1 MPSDR
6 LLSVLTCPQCP
17 ARLQRF
23 GGALRCANRHTFDI
37 ARHGYVSLLTG
48 HRRAPSAD
56 SPDMVRCRAAFLR
69 AGHYDPLAR
78 ALAKLATELAPP
90 DATVLDAGAG
100 TGHYLA
106 AVLDAL
112 PRALGLGLD
121 SSVPALRAAARAHAR
136 AEAAG
141 WDVWQPW
148 PVRTGCADLVLNVFA
163 PRNGPEFHRVL
174 APDGA
179 LLVVTPTARH
189 LSELR
194 PSTGLLAVDPGKEE
208 RLRRS
213 LAAHFR
219 HERAESLEYAMS
231 LTAEEV
237 TGLVTMSPAAHHVD
251 AEQLRECIGELETPV
266 RVTASFVA
274 SVYRP
279 RRGRAGTLPTR
290 RPGRVRPR
298 AAAGPP

>member
-6 LLSVLTCPQCP
+6 LLSVLTCPLCP
-17 ARLQRF
+17 AALRRTD
-23 GGALRCANRHTFDI
+23 GALRCAARHTFDI

-56 SPDMVRCRAAFLR
+56 SPDMVRSRAAFLG
-69 AGHYDPLAR
+69 AGHYGPLAR
-78 ALAKLATELAPP
+78 TLAALATELAPP

-112 PRALGLGLD
+112 PEALGLGLD
-121 SSVPALRAAARAHAR
+121 SSVPALRAAVRAHAR

-141 WDVWQPW
+141 WDVWRPW

-174 APDGA
+174 GPDGA

-189 LSELR
+189 LRELR
-194 PSTGLLAVDPGKEE
+194 ASTGLLAVDPGKED
-208 RLRRS
+208 RLRRT
-213 LAAHFR
+213 LAGHFR
-219 HERAESLEYAMS
+219 HERAEPLEYAMS
-231 LTAEEV
+231 LTPGEV
-237 TGLVTMSPAAHHVD
+237 AALVTMSPAAHHVD
-251 AEQLRECIGELETPV
+251 AAELRRRVERLDAPV

-279 RRGRAGTLPTR
+279 VPPAK
-290 RPGRVRPR
+290 RPG
-298 AAAGPP
+298 

>member
-6 LLSVLTCPQCP
+6 LLSSVLTCPLCP
-17 ARLQRF
+17 AGLERTR
-23 GGALRCANRHTFDI
+23 GALRCAGRHTFDI

-56 SPDMVRCRAAFLR
+56 SSDMVRCRATFLG

-78 ALAKLATELAPP
+78 TLADLAGELAPP

-136 AEAAG
+136 AEAAA

-174 APDGA
+174 GPDGA
-179 LLVVTPTARH
+179 LLVVTPTGRH
-189 LSELR
+189 LRELGA
-194 PSTGLLAVDPGKEE
+194 SVGLLAVDPGKEE
-208 RLRRS
+208 RLHRT

-219 HERAESLEYAMS
+219 HERAESLEYTMC

-237 TGLVTMSPAAHHVD
+237 AALVTMSPAAHHID
-251 AEQLRECIGELETPV
+251 AAELRGRVAELAAPV
-266 RVTASFVA
+266 RVTASFVV

-279 RRGRAGTLPTR
+279 RPS
-290 RPGRVRPR
+290 RPGPVRPS
-298 AAAGPP
+298 AAAVPPSACGP

>member
-6 LLSVLTCPQCP
+6 LLSVLTCPLCP
-17 ARLQRF
+17 GALRRAD
-23 GGALRCANRHTFDI
+23 GALRCARRHTFDI

-56 SPDMVRCRAAFLR
+56 SPDMVRGRAAFLG
-69 AGHYDPLAR
+69 AGHYEPLAR
-78 ALAKLATELAPP
+78 TLAGLAGELAPP

-112 PRALGLGLD
+112 PEALGLGLD

-141 WDVWQPW
+141 WDVWRPW

-174 APDGA
+174 GPDGA

-189 LSELR
+189 LRELR
-194 PSTGLLAVDPGKEE
+194 VLTGLPDVDPLKED
-208 RLRRS
+208 RLRRT
-213 LAAHFR
+213 LGARFR
-219 HERAESLEYAMS
+219 RERAEPLEYSMS
-231 LTAEEV
+231 LTAGEV
-237 TGLVTMSPAAHHVD
+237 TALMTMSPAARHID
-251 AEQLRECIGELETPV
+251 AAELRDRVARMATPV
-266 RVTASFVA
+266 RVTASFVT

-279 RRGRAGTLPTR
+279 R
-290 RPGRVRPR
+290 PG
-298 AAAGPP
+298 AAAGPS

>member
-6 LLSVLTCPQCP
+6 LLSVLTCPLCP
-17 ARLQRF
+17 AALRRTD
-23 GGALRCANRHTFDI
+23 GALRCAARHTFDI

-56 SPDMVRCRAAFLR
+56 SPDMVRSRAAFLG
-69 AGHYDPLAR
+69 AGHYGPLAR
-78 ALAKLATELAPP
+78 TLAALATELAPP

-112 PRALGLGLD
+112 PEALGLGLD

-141 WDVWQPW
+141 WDVWRPW

-174 APDGA
+174 GPDGA

-189 LSELR
+189 LRELR
-194 PSTGLLAVDPGKEE
+194 ASTGLLAVDPGKED
-208 RLRRS
+208 RLRRT
-213 LAAHFR
+213 LAGHFR
-219 HERAESLEYAMS
+219 HERAEPLEYAMS
-231 LTAEEV
+231 LTPGEV
-237 TGLVTMSPAAHHVD
+237 AALVTMSPAAHHVD
-251 AEQLRECIGELETPV
+251 AAQLRRRVERLDAPV

-279 RRGRAGTLPTR
+279 VPPAK
-290 RPGRVRPR
+290 RPG
-298 AAAGPP
+298 

>member
-17 ARLQRF
+17 AGLEHTP
-23 GGALRCANRHTFDI
+23 GALRCANRHTFDI

-56 SPDMVRCRAAFLR
+56 SPDMVRCRAAFLG

-78 ALAKLATELAPP
+78 TLARLAGELAAP

-163 PRNGPEFHRVL
+163 PRNGPEFARVL
-174 APDGA
+174 GPDGA

-189 LSELR
+189 LRELHA
-194 PSTGLLAVDPGKEE
+194 PVGLLAVDPRKEE
-208 RLRRS
+208 RVRRA
-213 LAAHFR
+213 LDAHFR
-219 HERAESLEYAMS
+219 LDRTEPLEYAMT
-231 LTAEEV
+231 LTAEDI
-237 TGLVTMSPAAHHVD
+237 TSLVSMSPTARHLPAA
-251 AEQLRECIGELETPV
+251 QLRARIERLRTPV
-266 RVTASFVA
+266 PVTASFAV
-274 SVYRP
+274 SVHRP
-279 RRGRAGTLPTR
+279 L
-290 RPGRVRPR
+290 RPGQ
-298 AAAGPP
+298 

>member
-6 LLSVLTCPQCP
+6 LLSVLTCPHCP
-17 ARLQRF
+17 AGFEHIR
-23 GGALRCANRHTFDI
+23 GALRCANRHTFDI

-56 SPDMVRCRAAFLR
+56 SAEMVRCRASFLG

-78 ALAKLATELAPP
+78 TLAELAGELAAP

-112 PRALGLGLD
+112 PRALGLALD
-121 SSVPALRAAARAHAR
+121 SSVPALRTAARAHAR

-148 PVRTGCADLVLNVFA
+148 PVRTGCAGLVLNVFA
-163 PRNGPEFHRVL
+163 PRNGPEFARVL
-174 APDGA
+174 TPDGA

-189 LSELR
+189 LRELHG
-194 PSTGLLAVDPGKEE
+194 PVGLLAVDPRKEE
-208 RLRRS
+208 RLRRA
-213 LAAHFR
+213 LETHFR
-219 HERAESLEYAMS
+219 VESTEPLEYTMR
-231 LTAEEV
+231 LTAEDI
-237 TGLVTMSPAAHHVD
+237 TGLVGMSPTARHLPAA
-251 AEQLRECIGELETPV
+251 QLRARAERLRTPV
-266 RVTASFVA
+266 PVTASFAV
-274 SVYRP
+274 SVHRP
-279 RRGRAGTLPTR
+279 LRTGQ
-290 RPGRVRPR
+290 
-298 AAAGPP
+298 

>member
-17 ARLQRF
+17 AALQRF
-23 GGALRCANRHTFDI
+23 SGALRCANRHTFDI

-56 SPDMVRCRAAFLR
+56 SPDMVRRRAAFLG
-69 AGHYDPLAR
+69 AGHYGPLAR
-78 ALAKLATELAPP
+78 TLAELAPGLAPP
-90 DATVLDAGAG
+90 DATVLDAGTG

-136 AEAAG
+136 AEAVG

-179 LLVVTPTARH
+179 LLVVTPTTRH
-189 LSELR
+189 LRELR
-194 PSTGLLAVDPGKEE
+194 ASTGLLAVDPGKEE

-237 TGLVTMSPAAHHVD
+237 AGLVTMSPAAHHVD
-251 AEQLRECIGELETPV
+251 AEQLRDRISELETPV

-279 RRGRAGTLPTR
+279 RRGR
-290 RPGRVRPR
+290 GRNAP
-298 AAAGPP
+298 

>member
-6 LLSVLTCPQCP
+6 LLSVLTCPLCP
-17 ARLQRF
+17 AALEHTA
-23 GGALRCANRHTFDI
+23 GALRCAGRHTFDI

-56 SPDMVRCRAAFLR
+56 SPDMVRSRAAFLG
-69 AGHYDPLAR
+69 AGHYGPLAR
-78 ALAKLATELAPP
+78 TLARLASQLAPP

-136 AEAAG
+136 AEAAC
-141 WDVWQPW
+141 WDVWRPW
-148 PVRTGCADLVLNVFA
+148 PVRTGSADLVLNVFA

-174 APDGA
+174 GPDGA
-179 LLVVTPTARH
+179 LLVVTPTGRH
-189 LSELR
+189 LRELR
-194 PSTGLLAVDPGKEE
+194 EPLGLLAVDPRKEE

-213 LAAHFR
+213 LDARFR
-219 HERAESLEYAMS
+219 LDRTEPLEYAMG
-231 LTAEEV
+231 LTAEDV
-237 TGLVTMSPAAHHVD
+237 TGLVGMSPTAHHLT
-251 AEQLRECIGELETPV
+251 AAQLADRIGRLGAPV
-266 RVTASFVA
+266 SVTASFAV
-274 SVYRP
+274 SVFRP
-279 RRGRAGTLPTR
+279 LRAGQ
-290 RPGRVRPR
+290 
-298 AAAGPP
+298 

>member
-1 MPSDR
+1 MPSER
-6 LLSVLTCPQCP
+6 LLSVLTCPLCP
-17 ARLQRF
+17 AALEHT
-23 GGALRCANRHTFDI
+23 GGALRCAGRHTFDI

-56 SPDMVRCRAAFLR
+56 SPDMVRCRASFLG

-78 ALAKLATELAPP
+78 TLADLATQLAPP

-121 SSVPALRAAARAHAR
+121 SSVPALRSAARAHAR

-174 APDGA
+174 SPDGA
-179 LLVVTPTARH
+179 LLVVIPTARH
-189 LSELR
+189 LRELR
-194 PSTGLLAVDPGKEE
+194 ASVGLLAVDPAKEE
-208 RLRRS
+208 RLHRT
-213 LAAHFR
+213 LTAHFR
-219 HERAESLEYAMS
+219 HERAEPLEYPMS

-237 TGLVTMSPAAHHVD
+237 AALVAMSPAAHHVD
-251 AEQLRECIGELETPV
+251 AAELRRRVAESEAPV

-279 RRGRAGTLPTR
+279 RRG
-290 RPGRVRPR
+290 PR
-298 AAAGPP
+298 QGA

>member
-6 LLSVLTCPQCP
+6 LLSVLTCPLCP
-17 ARLQRF
+17 TALRRTD
-23 GGALRCANRHTFDI
+23 GALRCAGRHTFDI

-56 SPDMVRCRAAFLR
+56 SPDMVRSRAAFLG

-78 ALAKLATELAPP
+78 TLAALATELAPP

-112 PRALGLGLD
+112 PEALGLGLD

-141 WDVWQPW
+141 WDVWRPW

-174 APDGA
+174 GPDGA
-179 LLVVTPTARH
+179 LLVVTPTTRH
-189 LSELR
+189 LRELR
-194 PSTGLLAVDPGKEE
+194 TSTGLLAVDPGKED
-208 RLRRS
+208 RLRRT

-219 HERAESLEYAMS
+219 HERAEPLEYAMS
-231 LTAEEV
+231 LTAGEV
-237 TGLVTMSPAAHHVD
+237 AALVSMSPTAHHVD
-251 AEQLRECIGELETPV
+251 AAQLRGRVERLDAPV

-279 RRGRAGTLPTR
+279 RRPVPPPTQ
-290 RPGRVRPR
+290 PV
-298 AAAGPP
+298 

>member
-17 ARLQRF
+17 AGLEHTR
-23 GGALRCANRHTFDI
+23 GALRCANRHTFDI

-56 SPDMVRCRAAFLR
+56 SPDMVRYRASFLG

-78 ALAKLATELAPP
+78 TLARLAGELAPP
-90 DATVLDAGAG
+90 DATVLDAGTG
-100 TGHYLA
+100 SGHYLA

-112 PRALGLGLD
+112 PAALGLGLD

-163 PRNGPEFHRVL
+163 PRNGPEFARVL
-174 APDGA
+174 GPDGA

-189 LSELR
+189 LRELHA
-194 PSTGLLAVDPGKEE
+194 PVGLLAVDPRKEE
-208 RLRRS
+208 RLRRA
-213 LAAHFR
+213 LDACFR
-219 HERAESLEYAMS
+219 LDRTEPLEYAMR
-231 LTAEEV
+231 LTAEDI
-237 TGLVTMSPAAHHVD
+237 TRLVGMSPTAHHLTA
-251 AEQLRECIGELETPV
+251 AELRDRTGRLGTPLP
-266 RVTASFVA
+266 VTASFAV
-274 SVYRP
+274 SVHRP
-279 RRGRAGTLPTR
+279 L
-290 RPGRVRPR
+290 RPGQ
-298 AAAGPP
+298 

>member
-17 ARLQRF
+17 AGLEHTR
-23 GGALRCANRHTFDI
+23 GALRCANRHTFDI

-56 SPDMVRCRAAFLR
+56 SPDMVRCRASFLG

-78 ALAKLATELAPP
+78 TLARLAGELAPP

-112 PRALGLGLD
+112 PGALGLGLD
-121 SSVPALRAAARAHAR
+121 SSVPALRAAVRAHAR
-136 AEAAG
+136 AQAAG

-163 PRNGPEFHRVL
+163 PRNGPEFARVL
-174 APDGA
+174 GPDGA
-179 LLVVTPTARH
+179 LLVVIPTVRH
-189 LSELR
+189 LRELHG
-194 PSTGLLAVDPGKEE
+194 PVGLLAVDPRKEE
-208 RLRRS
+208 RLRRA
-213 LAAHFR
+213 LDARFR
-219 HERAESLEYAMS
+219 LDRTEPLEYAMR
-231 LTAEEV
+231 LTAEDI
-237 TGLVTMSPAAHHVD
+237 TRLVGMSPTARHLTAA
-251 AEQLRECIGELETPV
+251 ELRDRIGRLGTPV
-266 RVTASFVA
+266 PVTASFAV
-274 SVYRP
+274 SVHRP
-279 RRGRAGTLPTR
+279 RR
-290 RPGRVRPR
+290 PGQ
-298 AAAGPP
+298 

>member
-17 ARLQRF
+17 AGLEHTR
-23 GGALRCANRHTFDI
+23 GALRCANRHTFDI
-37 ARHGYVSLLTG
+37 ARHSYVSLLTG

-56 SPDMVRCRAAFLR
+56 SPGMVRCRASFLG

-78 ALAKLATELAPP
+78 TLARLAGELAPP

-106 AVLDAL
+106 AVLEAL

-148 PVRTGCADLVLNVFA
+148 PVRTGSADLVLNVFA
-163 PRNGPEFHRVL
+163 PRNGPEFARVL
-174 APDGA
+174 GPDGA

-189 LSELR
+189 LRELHG
-194 PSTGLLAVDPGKEE
+194 PVGLLAVDPRKEE
-208 RLRRS
+208 RLRRA
-213 LAAHFR
+213 LDARFR
-219 HERAESLEYAMS
+219 LDRTEPLEYPMR
-231 LTAEEV
+231 LTADDIA
-237 TGLVTMSPAAHHVD
+237 GLVGMSPTAHHL
-251 AEQLRECIGELETPV
+251 AGAQLAGRIDRLGAPV
-266 RVTASFVA
+266 PVTASFAV
-274 SVYRP
+274 SVHRP
-279 RRGRAGTLPTR
+279 RR
-290 RPGRVRPR
+290 PGQ
-298 AAAGPP
+298 

>member
-6 LLSVLTCPQCP
+6 LLSVLTCPLCP
-17 ARLQRF
+17 AALRRAD
-23 GGALRCANRHTFDI
+23 GALRCARRHTFDI

-56 SPDMVRCRAAFLR
+56 SPDMVRGRAAFLS
-69 AGHYDPLAR
+69 AGHYEPLAR
-78 ALAKLATELAPP
+78 TLAGLAGELAPP

-112 PRALGLGLD
+112 PQALGLGLD

-141 WDVWQPW
+141 WDVWRPW

-174 APDGA
+174 GPDGA

-189 LSELR
+189 LRELR
-194 PSTGLLAVDPGKEE
+194 VLTGLPDVDPLKED
-208 RLRRS
+208 RLRRT
-213 LAAHFR
+213 LGARFR
-219 HERAESLEYAMS
+219 RERAEPLEYSMS
-231 LTAEEV
+231 LTAGEV
-237 TGLVTMSPAAHHVD
+237 TALMTMSPAARHID
-251 AEQLRECIGELETPV
+251 AAELRDRVARMATPV
-266 RVTASFVA
+266 RVTASFVT

-279 RRGRAGTLPTR
+279 R
-290 RPGRVRPR
+290 PG
-298 AAAGPP
+298 AAAGPS

>member
-17 ARLQRF
+17 AGLAYTR
-23 GGALRCANRHTFDI
+23 GALRCANRHTFDI

-56 SPDMVRCRAAFLR
+56 SPDMVRCRASFLG

-78 ALAKLATELAPP
+78 TLARLAGELAAP

-163 PRNGPEFHRVL
+163 PRNGPEFARVL
-174 APDGA
+174 GPDGA

-189 LSELR
+189 LRELHG
-194 PSTGLLAVDPGKEE
+194 PVGLLAVDPRKEE
-208 RLRRS
+208 RLRRA
-213 LAAHFR
+213 LDAHFR
-219 HERAESLEYAMS
+219 LDRTEPLEYAMT
-231 LTAEEV
+231 LTAEDI
-237 TGLVTMSPAAHHVD
+237 TRLVSMSPTARHLNAA
-251 AEQLRECIGELETPV
+251 QLRARIERLRTPLP
-266 RVTASFVA
+266 VTASFAV
-274 SVYRP
+274 SVHRP
-279 RRGRAGTLPTR
+279 L
-290 RPGRVRPR
+290 RPGH
-298 AAAGPP
+298 

>member
-6 LLSVLTCPQCP
+6 LLSVPTCPLCP
-17 ARLQRF
+17 AALRRTD
-23 GGALRCANRHTFDI
+23 GALRCAGRHTFDI

-56 SPDMVRCRAAFLR
+56 SPDMVRSRAAFLG
-69 AGHYDPLAR
+69 AGHYGPLAR
-78 ALAKLATELAPP
+78 TLAALATELAPP

-112 PRALGLGLD
+112 PEALGLGLD

-141 WDVWQPW
+141 WDVWRPW

-174 APDGA
+174 GPDGA

-189 LSELR
+189 LRELR
-194 PSTGLLAVDPGKEE
+194 ASTGLLAVDPGKED
-208 RLRRS
+208 RLRRT
-213 LAAHFR
+213 LAGHFR
-219 HERAESLEYAMS
+219 HERAEPLEYAMS
-231 LTAEEV
+231 LTPGEV
-237 TGLVTMSPAAHHVD
+237 AALVTMSPAAHHVD
-251 AEQLRECIGELETPV
+251 AAELRRRVERLDAPV

-279 RRGRAGTLPTR
+279 VPPAK
-290 RPGRVRPR
+290 RPG
-298 AAAGPP
+298 

>member
-6 LLSVLTCPQCP
+6 LLSVLTCPLCP
-17 ARLQRF
+17 AALRRTD
-23 GGALRCANRHTFDI
+23 GALRCAGRHTFDI

-56 SPDMVRCRAAFLR
+56 SPDMVRSRAAFLG
-69 AGHYDPLAR
+69 AGHYGPLAR
-78 ALAKLATELAPP
+78 TLAALATELAPP

-112 PRALGLGLD
+112 PEALGLGLD

-141 WDVWQPW
+141 WDVWRPW

-174 APDGA
+174 GPDGA

-189 LSELR
+189 LRELR
-194 PSTGLLAVDPGKEE
+194 ASTGLLAVDPGKED
-208 RLRRS
+208 RLRRT
-213 LAAHFR
+213 LAGHFR
-219 HERAESLEYAMS
+219 HERAEPLEYAMS
-231 LTAEEV
+231 LTPGEV
-237 TGLVTMSPAAHHVD
+237 AALVTMSPAAHHVD
-251 AEQLRECIGELETPV
+251 AAQLRRRVERLDAPV

-279 RRGRAGTLPTR
+279 VPPAK
-290 RPGRVRPR
+290 RPG
-298 AAAGPP
+298 

>member
-6 LLSVLTCPQCP
+6 LLSVLTCPLCP
-17 ARLQRF
+17 AALRRTD
-23 GGALRCANRHTFDI
+23 GALRCAGRHTFDI

-56 SPDMVRCRAAFLR
+56 SPDMVRSRAAFLG
-69 AGHYDPLAR
+69 AGHYGPLAR
-78 ALAKLATELAPP
+78 TLAALATELAPP

-112 PRALGLGLD
+112 PEALGLGLD

-141 WDVWQPW
+141 WDVWRPW

-174 APDGA
+174 GPDGA

-189 LSELR
+189 LRELR
-194 PSTGLLAVDPGKEE
+194 ASTGLLAVDPGKED
-208 RLRRS
+208 RLRRT
-213 LAAHFR
+213 LAGHFR
-219 HERAESLEYAMS
+219 HERAEPLEYAMS
-231 LTAEEV
+231 LTPGEV
-237 TGLVTMSPAAHHVD
+237 AALVTMSPAAHHVD
-251 AEQLRECIGELETPV
+251 AAELRRRVERLDAPV

-279 RRGRAGTLPTR
+279 VPPAK
-290 RPGRVRPR
+290 RPG
-298 AAAGPP
+298 

>member
-6 LLSVLTCPQCP
+6 LLSVLTCPLCP
-17 ARLQRF
+17 AGLEPVR
-23 GGALRCANRHTFDI
+23 GALRCAGRHTFDI

-56 SPDMVRCRAAFLR
+56 SPDMVRCRAAFLGT
-69 AGHYDPLAR
+69 GHYDPLAR
-78 ALAKLATELAPP
+78 TLARLATELAPP

-141 WDVWQPW
+141 WDVWRPW

-163 PRNGPEFHRVL
+163 PRNGAEFRRVL

-179 LLVVTPTARH
+179 LLVVTPSGRH
-189 LSELR
+189 LRELHD
-194 PSTGLLAVDPGKEE
+194 PVGLLAVDPRKEE
-208 RLRRS
+208 RLRRA
-213 LAAHFR
+213 LDAHFR
-219 HERAESLEYAMS
+219 LDRTESLEYAMR
-231 LTAEEV
+231 LTAEDI
-237 TGLVTMSPAAHHVD
+237 TRLVSMSPTAHHLTA
-251 AEQLRECIGELETPV
+251 AELRGRTERLRTPAP
-266 RVTASFVA
+266 VTASFAV

-279 RRGRAGTLPTR
+279 LT
-290 RPGRVRPR
+290 PGQ
-298 AAAGPP
+298 

>member
-1 MPSDR
+1 MPCER
-6 LLSVLTCPQCP
+6 LLSVLTCPLCP
-17 ARLQRF
+17 AALEHTA
-23 GGALRCANRHTFDI
+23 GALRCAGRHTFDI

-56 SPDMVRCRAAFLR
+56 SPDMVRSRAAFLG
-69 AGHYDPLAR
+69 AGHYGPLAR
-78 ALAKLATELAPP
+78 TLARLASELAPP

-136 AEAAG
+136 AEAAR

-148 PVRTGCADLVLNVFA
+148 PVRTGGADLVLNVFA

-174 APDGA
+174 GPDGA
-179 LLVVTPTARH
+179 LLVVTPTGRH
-189 LSELR
+189 LRELR
-194 PSTGLLAVDPGKEE
+194 EPVGLLAVDPRKEE

-213 LAAHFR
+213 LDARFR
-219 HERAESLEYAMS
+219 LDRTEPLEYAMR
-231 LTAEEV
+231 LTAEDV
-237 TGLVTMSPAAHHVD
+237 TGLVGMSPTAHHLTAAQLGDRVD
-251 AEQLRECIGELETPV
+251 RLGAPLS
-266 RVTASFVA
+266 VTASFAV
-274 SVYRP
+274 SVFRP
-279 RRGRAGTLPTR
+279 LRAPQ
-290 RPGRVRPR
+290 
-298 AAAGPP
+298 